1 MAKRKHEPIA
11 KYESEL
17 AWIVNDEELLLAI
30 GLSHGAREV
39 LTLRMIKKCT
49 FEEMA
54 QLLEF
59 SSKELRKE
67 YKDALYA
74 IKEKVSQLIRNRER
88 YKATEAAFGRI
99 KEEIEQFDAE
109 RASILPL
116 KTQVLL
122 KKDLSEIEGISKN
135 VLAVLNDNYVYTVDV
150 ALDCSKR
157 ELLSYKG
164 FGKKSYAELS
174 KALAALG
181 LSMK

>member
-17 AWIVNDEELLLAI
+17 AWIVNDEELLLAM

-39 LTLRMIKKCT
+39 LTLRMIKKWT

-54 QLLEF
+54 QLLEW
-59 SSKELRKE
+59 SPKELRKE

-99 KEEIEQFDAE
+99 NYEMEQFNAE

-122 KKDLSEIEGISKN
+122 KKELSEIEGISKN
-135 VLAVLNDNYVYTVDV
+135 VLAVLNDNYVYTVDD

-164 FGKKSYAELS
+164 FGIKSYSELS
-174 KALAALG
+174 KAITALG
-181 LSMK
+181 LVMK